1 MKHLRQIV
9 MSVALIAAMA
19 SFAGSAFAQCTV
31 AVFNLQEAVVGSS
44 EGKAKAAAFDA
55 RVKDWTTKM
64 DPIVAEIAAAQRFLN
79 GNNEQLTPSAIDEL
93 KQKISELNEQRRQT
107 SVDAQKDVD
116 AFRDSLL
123 NPLKTAATA
132 IAKQVASEK
141 GIATVADSSD
151 PTAIFPRGGD
161 PACDI
166 TSEVKSRMDAKYR
179 ATESTK

>member
-1 MKHLRQIV
+1 MKQFKPVIT
-9 MSVALIAAMA
+9 SVALIAAMA
-19 SFAGSAFAQCTV
+19 SFAGNAFAQCTV
-31 AVFNLQEAVVGSS
+31 AVLNLQEAVMGSS

-55 RVKDWTTKM
+55 RVKGWTAKIDNVRT
-64 DPIVAEIAAAQRFLN
+64 EIIRTQRDLD
-79 GNNEQLTPSAIDEL
+79 GQQGRLTPSAIDQL
-93 KQKISELNEQRRQT
+93 KQKISEMNTQLRQIQT
-107 SVDAQKDVD
+107 DAQKDVD

-123 NPLKTAATA
+123 IPIKTTANA

-141 GIATVADSSD
+141 GIESVADSSD

-179 ATESTK
+179 AEEPGK